1 MAPFSSVCSWLF
13 TIKSLEKSFHVFP
26 HTLVEVLNSA
36 TYLALDPCCCSAT
49 ARKKYNHHAMYLLQ
63 NNNMNGN
70 HSPHCHVCHHLQPS
84 PRRPL
89 THCAPALPAISK
101 GLHLNSRELHTY
113 ACSSI
118 SQQKRPAHASQLTFT
133 RPSWRVS
140 VSGCMVLHFNHHLA
154 WQDPIPTV
162 IIISSSLLFPRPKVV
177 SEAVHV
183 VMPV

>member
-1 MAPFSSVCSWLF
+1 MLLVVYNQEPGEDFPCFHAHLGGCLELCYLFRPRPMLLFCYCS
-13 TIKSLEKSFHVFP
+13 
-26 HTLVEVLNSA
+26 
-36 TYLALDPCCCSAT
+36 
-49 ARKKYNHHAMYLLQ
+49 KKYNHHAMYLLQ

-70 HSPHCHVCHHLQPS
+70 HSPHCHVWHQLQPS